1 MIILYGATGYTG
13 RLVARTLA
21 GRGMHPV
28 LAGRRAAALHEVA
41 DPLGLDVRVGG
52 LDDISLA
59 GATVLLN
66 CAGPFART
74 QPPLL
79 RACLAAG
86 VHYLDLAGE
95 VEEHRTT
102 AARDADAKRSG
113 ILVLPG
119 AGFGIVPSDTLSAHV
134 AARLP
139 DAVRIDVALKTV
151 GGASRGTAEVVLGN
165 LRTPGVQRRRARL
178 VPARGGADRL
188 SVDFRDHDGAVTVVT
203 NPWRAD
209 LVGSVP
215 AVPQLNTYMSFPAPV
230 RAMMHIPH
238 GNILRRVAARL
249 PEGPSETALREG
261 RTAVWCRATD
271 RAGATA
277 TAVLHGPDAYLY
289 TARTAEHCLRR
300 VLDGDLRS
308 GYHTPAGLWG
318 PDFGTDV
325 DDVTRH
331 DLDPQ

>member
-1 MIILYGATGYTG
+1 MIIVYGATGYTG

-21 GRGMHPV
+21 GHGMHPV
-28 LAGRRAAALHEVA
+28 LAGRRAAALHEIA
-41 DPLGLDVRVGG
+41 DPLRLDVRVGG
-52 LDDISLA
+52 LYDISLA
-59 GATVLLN
+59 GATALIN

-95 VEEHRTT
+95 VDEHRT
-102 AARDADAKRSG
+102 AAAADKDAKRSG

-119 AGFGIVPSDTLSAHV
+119 AGFGIVPSDTLAAHV

-139 DAVRIDVALKTV
+139 DAVRIDLALKTV

-165 LRTPGVQRRRARL
+165 LRTPGVQRHQAQL

-188 SVDFRDHDGAVTVVT
+188 TVDFHDHDGPVTVVT

-215 AVPQLNTYMSFPAPV
+215 TVSGLNTYMTFPAPV
-230 RAMMHIPH
+230 RALMRIPH
-238 GNILRRVAARL
+238 GGFLRRVAARL
-249 PEGPSETALREG
+249 PEGPSEKALGEG
-261 RTAVWCRATD
+261 RTAVWSRATD
-271 RAGATA
+271 AAGTTA

-289 TARTAEHCLRR
+289 TAATAELCLHR
-300 VLDGDLRS
+300 VLDGDVRP

-318 PDFGTDV
+318 PDFGLDV
-325 DDVTRH
+325 DGVTRH
-331 DLDPQ
+331 DLD